1 MLSVCPPQNQP
12 PALKY
17 NKKQLCDEVPC
28 GIDGIMYFWN
38 SLNIVGYKQYQW
50 ALIRRHMASEPFPLV
65 NKSVYIV
72 LA

>member
-1 MLSVCPPQNQP
+1 MLSVCLPQNQP

-50 ALIRRHMASEPFPLV
+50 ALIR
-65 NKSVYIV
+65 
-72 LA
+72 